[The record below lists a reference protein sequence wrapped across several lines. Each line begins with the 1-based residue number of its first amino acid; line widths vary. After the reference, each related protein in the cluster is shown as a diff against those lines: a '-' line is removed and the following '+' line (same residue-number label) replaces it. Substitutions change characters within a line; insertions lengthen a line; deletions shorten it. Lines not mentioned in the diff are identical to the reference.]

1 MYEIFKEILH
11 LAETKEPCVLV
22 TVVCTKG
29 STPQK
34 DGAKMLIRKDGS
46 GVGALGGGCIEGE
59 IWSQAKQLLK
69 EHGRP
74 VLRTY
79 DLNEEF
85 SARDGMVCGGT
96 MSFFIDPL
104 ITPHPF
110 ETFAKEI
117 LLAYE
122 GYASLALATIVN
134 DRRGKHVPG
143 AKFLVKAN
151 GIKQGSLGNETL
163 ERETIGVAGN
173 IALHGGKIF
182 FQASDGT
189 DIYIEGF
196 RTRPA
201 LILIGGGHVSRAV
214 SRIAAMLDFDISIVD
229 DRKDYV
235 QKEDF
240 PDAKVC
246 IVSDYGKCF
255 ENIPFTRNSYIVVA
269 TRGHRYDDLA
279 LFAAAQTQARF
290 IGLLGSKRKSM
301 EIFKS
306 LLKEGVSPEKI
317 KEIHAPIGLN
327 IGAVT
332 PEEIAVSIMAEIIMI
347 RYGGDGCSLKIPAS
361 KVNANSL
368 NVPKK

>member
-1 MYEIFKEILH
+1 MYEIFKEILR

-34 DGAKMLIRKDGS
+34 DGAKMLILKDGS
-46 GVGALGGGCIEGE
+46 SIGALGGGCIEGE

-69 EHGRP
+69 ENGMP

-104 ITPHPF
+104 ITPHSF
-110 ETFAKEI
+110 EIFAKEI

-122 GYASLALATIVN
+122 GYASLALATVVN
-134 DRRGKHVPG
+134 DRGGKHVPG
-143 AKFLVKAN
+143 AKFLVKAD
-151 GIKQGSLGNETL
+151 GTKQGSLGSETL
-163 ERETIGVAGN
+163 EREAIGVAGN
-173 IALHGGKIF
+173 IALHGEKIF

-196 RTRPA
+196 RARPA
-201 LILIGGGHVSRAV
+201 LILIGGGHVNRAV
-214 SRIAAMLDFDISIVD
+214 SRIAAMLDFDVFIVD

-235 QKEDF
+235 QKEVF
-240 PDAKVC
+240 PAAKVC
-246 IVSDYGKCF
+246 IISNYRKCL
-255 ENIPFTRNSYIVVA
+255 ENIPLTKDSYIVVA

-279 LFAAAQTQARF
+279 LFAATQTQARF
-290 IGLLGSKRKSM
+290 IGLLGSKRKSL

-306 LLKEGVSPEKI
+306 LLKEDASLEKI

-347 RYGGDGCSLKIPAS
+347 RYGGDGGSLKMQAS
-361 KVNANSL
+361 KVNANPL